1 MASLLH
7 DFVAELGCRHDSWIG
22 PQASLERDLG
32 LGSLERVEL
41 LSRVE
46 SEFQIALPEAVIS
59 EVETAGDL
67 VLAVLK
73 AEGKPLPP
81 RWEAAAPEPPQSAV
95 PDRASSPLDALYF
108 HAAANPARPHLYLRA
123 EQKSDQEQIIT
134 YGGLARGASDVARE
148 LRRRGVGAGDR
159 VAIMLPT
166 GEDFFYCFL
175 GVQLAQAIPVPMYPP
190 YRADR
195 IEEFAARQTSIL
207 RDAEAGLLITFER
220 VERLARLL
228 RPAIP
233 SLADVVTARQLRRE
247 SAAGRAES
255 GADIPLE
262 ILPGAGSPALIQYTS
277 GSTGNPK
284 GVLLTHANLMANIRA
299 LGSAL
304 GIAPGDSGVSW
315 LPLYHDMGLI
325 GCWLLSLFYGMP
337 LTVLSPMEFLSRPER
352 WLWAIH
358 RRRATL
364 SVAPNFAYDLCARKV
379 RDEALEGLDLSCV
392 RLLMNGSES
401 VRAETIGRF
410 TERFSPYG
418 LRPEVMLPV
427 YGLAESTVALCV
439 PPLNRMPRFDFI
451 DREALERRRLAVPVS
466 DSSRAVAFASVGTP
480 IPGHE
485 IRIVDDQGNPLPE
498 RVEGH
503 IQFRGP
509 SSMSGYFRRPD
520 ATAAIAFGEWLDT
533 GDLGY
538 WADGELFVTGRAKD
552 LILKGGRNL
561 CPQEI
566 EALAAEVPGVRKGCV
581 AAFGVYNPDQGTEK
595 LVIAAE
601 TRERGDPARERG
613 LRAEI
618 NRRLSLQLGMPADDV
633 VLLSPGMLPKTSSG
647 KLRRDAARQAYQQG
661 TLALSRARTL
671 TQWTRLCARWAIRS
685 LAEEAKLAARALYSV
700 YCYALFGGAF
710 LAGWVALLA
719 SRQPTRAAQRIR
731 LVTRILLRFAGIQ
744 VHVQGLERLEPGPL
758 VFVANHASYLDA
770 LVLVSALPRPF
781 LFVAKK
787 ELASVPLLRTFL
799 RKLGYLLVDRNAA
812 DQSLSDTGKISQ
824 ALRSGSSVLVF
835 PEGTFTRAPGLRP
848 FRLGAFKAA
857 AEAGFPISPV
867 AIRGSRLVLPD
878 QTWILRRFPVE
889 VVLRPPVH
897 PQGTG
902 WREVLRLRDAA
913 FAEILASCGEPRL
926 DLISA
931 AIPGS

>member
-1 MASLLH
+1 MASLLRH
-7 DFVAELGCRHDSWIG
+7 FLAELGYRHDSWIG

-46 SEFQIALPEAVIS
+46 AEFQITLPEAVVS
-59 EVETAGDL
+59 EAETAGDL
-67 VLAVLK
+67 ILAVLK
-73 AEGKPLPP
+73 AEGKLPP
-81 RWEAAAPEPPQSAV
+81 QPAEALPPELPPGAV
-95 PDRASSPLDALYF
+95 PDRASSLVDALFF

-123 EQKSDQEQIIT
+123 EQKSEQEQIIT
-134 YGGLARGASDVARE
+134 YGRLARGASEVARE

-195 IEEFAARQTSIL
+195 IEEFAARQTHIL

-228 RPAIP
+228 RPAVP
-233 SLADVVTARQLRRE
+233 SLAGVVTARQLRRE
-247 SAAGRAES
+247 SSSGPAVSPAGV
-255 GADIPLE
+255 PLE
-262 ILPGAGSPALIQYTS
+262 ILPESGSPALIQYTS

-299 LGSAL
+299 LGAAL
-304 GIAPGDSGVSW
+304 GVAPGDCGVSW

-325 GCWLLSLFYGMP
+325 GCWLLSLYYGMP
-337 LTVLSPMEFLSRPER
+337 LTVLSPMEFLSRPEG

-364 SVAPNFAYDLCARKV
+364 SVAPNFAYDLCARRV

-401 VRAETIGRF
+401 VRAETIARF
-410 TERFSPYG
+410 TERFAPYG

-439 PPLNRMPRFDFI
+439 PPLNRRPRFDLI
-451 DREALERRRLAVPVS
+451 DREALERRRLALPVP
-466 DSSRAVAFASVGTP
+466 DSSRAIAFASVGTP

-485 IRIVDDQGNPLPE
+485 IRIVDDQGNALPE

-503 IQFRGP
+503 IHFRGP
-509 SSMSGYFRRPD
+509 SSMPGYFRRPD
-520 ATAAIAFGEWLDT
+520 ATAAIAFGEWLDS

-566 EALAAEVPGVRKGCV
+566 EALAAEVPGVRKGCI
-581 AAFGVYNPDQGTEK
+581 AAFGVYNPGQGTEK
-595 LVIAAE
+595 LVVAAE
-601 TRERGDPARERG
+601 TRERGHPARERQ

-618 NRRLSLQLGMPADDV
+618 NRRLSLRLGMPADDV

-661 TLALSRARTL
+661 TLTLSRARAL
-671 TQWTRLCARWAIRS
+671 TQWTRICAQWAFRS
-685 LAEEAKLAARALYSV
+685 LAEAALWTARALYSV
-700 YCYALFGGAF
+700 YCYALLGGAF
-710 LAGWVALLA
+710 LGGWVALLA
-719 SRQPTRAAQRIR
+719 SRQPTRAAQKIR
-731 LVTRILLRFAGIQ
+731 LMTRLLLRLAGIQ
-744 VHVQGLERLEPGPL
+744 VRVQGLESLEPGPL

-770 LVLVSALPRPF
+770 LVLVSALPRTF

-799 RKLGYLLVDRNAA
+799 RKLGHLLVERNAA
-812 DQSLSDTGKISQ
+812 DHSLSDTSKIRR

-835 PEGTFTRAPGLRP
+835 PEGTFTRARGLRP

-857 AEAGFPISPV
+857 AEAGFPVLPV
-867 AIRGSRLVLPD
+867 AIRGSRRVLPD
-878 QTWILRRFPVE
+878 GTWILRRFPVD
-889 VVLRPPVH
+889 VILRPLVH

-902 WREVLRLRDAA
+902 WCEVLRLRDAA
-913 FAEILASCGEPRL
+913 FAEILANCGEPRL

-931 AIPGS
+931 AVPGS